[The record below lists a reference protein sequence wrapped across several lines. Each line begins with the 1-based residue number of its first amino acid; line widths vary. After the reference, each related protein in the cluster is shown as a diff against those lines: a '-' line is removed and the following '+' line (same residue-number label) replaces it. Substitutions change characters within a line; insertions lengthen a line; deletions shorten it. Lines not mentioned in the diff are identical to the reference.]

1 MERDTEYLRRRAL
14 EERQAALAS
23 QKVSVRLRHLE
34 FAEVY
39 EFRLREIQA
48 QERRSTMEFIDA
60 A

>member
-23 QKVSVRLRHLE
+23 DKASVRLRHLE
-34 FAEVY
+34 FAELY
-39 EFRLREIQA
+39 EFRLREVEA
-48 QERRSTMEFIDA
+48 QHRQSMALVDA